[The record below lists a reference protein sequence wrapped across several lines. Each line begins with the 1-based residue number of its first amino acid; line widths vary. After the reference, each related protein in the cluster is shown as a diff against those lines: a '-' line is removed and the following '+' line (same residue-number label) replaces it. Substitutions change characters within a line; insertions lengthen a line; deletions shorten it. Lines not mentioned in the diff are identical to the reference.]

1 MLDYFVSRVDIKE
14 IREIISL
21 LNTLKARLVNNEF
34 LCPHKEYDASKFLF
48 ERVRSIAIET
58 NDEKLA
64 NAQFVFDRYFQLFVN
79 LTTFFGMLKEE
90 KYRRS
95 WDKLQDCNDIART
108 IGRLIDLEKRWEIPS
123 IVNLL
128 LQYEGLYPYMFF
140 ISPEVVIE
148 KSHCSICGRSM
159 RDFDCSHR
167 IGMLYWG
174 KLCYEVFD
182 KVNKIPSLSLVEH
195 PRDKR
200 CVIEMI
206 GNEPVRFGRLQN
218 YLQLGLPYLMRTNI
232 VKDKV
237 YPIEVLKLKYIVI
250 KQP

>member
-14 IREIISL
+14 VREIISL
-21 LNTLKARLVNNEF
+21 LNALKARLANNEF
-34 LCPHKEYDASKFLF
+34 MCPHKEYDASKLLF

-64 NAQFVFDRYFQLFVN
+64 NAQFVFDGYFQLFVN
-79 LTTFFGMLKEE
+79 ITSFFGMLKEE
-90 KYRRS
+90 KYRSS

-108 IGRLIDLEKRWEIPS
+108 IGRLINLEKRWEIPL

-128 LQYEGLYPYMFF
+128 LQYEGLYPYTFF
-140 ISPEVVIE
+140 ISPEVVVE
-148 KSHCSICGRSM
+148 KSHCSICGKSM
-159 RDFDCSHR
+159 RDLECSHR
-167 IGMLYWG
+167 VGLLYWG

-182 KVNKIPSLSLVEH
+182 KVDKIPSLSLVEH

-206 GNEPVRFGRLQN
+206 GNEPVRFDRLHN
-218 YLQLGLPYLMRTNI
+218 YLQLGLPYLMQTTI
-232 VKDKV
+232 EKDKV
-237 YPIEVLKLKYIVI
+237 YINGLLELKCL
-250 KQP
+250 